1 MWNPSNRIRTIAT
14 KILLS
19 IFTLTS
25 IFHILALLQIVPY
38 KYLWGGRLQSLEE
51 MYVMETISLLANIF
65 FVYCSYLYLQ
75 YLNDSLV
82 PLWIRM
88 VFGFISAIFFLN
100 TIGNLIAVTDLET
113 LLATPVTAFLS
124 VVSFTLVPKYEN
136 QISEL

>member
-65 FVYCSYLYLQ
+65 LF
-75 YLNDSLV
+75 
-82 PLWIRM
+82 
-88 VFGFISAIFFLN
+88 
-100 TIGNLIAVTDLET
+100 TAVICIY
-113 LLATPVTAFLS
+113 S
-124 VVSFTLVPKYEN
+124 
-136 QISEL
+136 I

>member
-124 VVSFTLVPKYEN
+124 VVSFTLVPKYEY
-136 QISEL
+136 QTSEL